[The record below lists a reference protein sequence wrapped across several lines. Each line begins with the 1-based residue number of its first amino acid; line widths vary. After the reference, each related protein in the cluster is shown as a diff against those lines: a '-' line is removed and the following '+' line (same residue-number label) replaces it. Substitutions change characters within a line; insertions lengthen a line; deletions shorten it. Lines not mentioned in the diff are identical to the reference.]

1 MPFNNENDL
10 KDVMLKYNF
19 AKKVLETE
27 LSILIDEYEFNYGYN
42 PVEHIKYRIKTMES
56 ATKKLAKKNL
66 ELTVS
71 NLVRY
76 VNDMVGVRI
85 VCSFISDVYKIVD
98 IIKSSK
104 QFIIKNESDY
114 IKNPKNS
121 GYTSYHINILVPI
134 HLFDKTEYIEAEIQ
148 IRTVAMDCWA
158 SIDHKLRYKL
168 PSDIPEQL
176 EQEIENYAKENGL
189 HFIDNHL
196 PDGRSEKGKPTIINY
211 FYHEQIRGSD
221 NTGTRKV

>member
-1 MPFNNENDL
+1 MPFNNESDL

-27 LSILIDEYEFNYGYN
+27 LSILIDEYEFNNGYN

-66 ELTVS
+66 ELTVG

-76 VNDMVGVRI
+76 INDMVGVRI

-104 QFIIKNESDY
+104 QFIVKNESDY
-114 IKNPKNS
+114 IKNPKDS
-121 GYTSYHINILVPI
+121 GYTSYHINILVPV

-168 PSDIPEQL
+168 PSTIPEPL
-176 EQEIENYAKENGL
+176 EQEMLLRAEEMLDMDKKMDMLNDLLKKY
-189 HFIDNHL
+189 
-196 PDGRSEKGKPTIINY
+196 IN
-211 FYHEQIRGSD
+211 
-221 NTGTRKV
+221 

>member
-176 EQEIENYAKENGL
+176 EQEMLLRAEEMRDMDKKMDMLNSMLKKY
-189 HFIDNHL
+189 
-196 PDGRSEKGKPTIINY
+196 IN
-211 FYHEQIRGSD
+211 
-221 NTGTRKV
+221 

>member
-1 MPFNNENDL
+1 MLFNDKDL
-10 KDVMLKYNF
+10 KDVMLKYSF

-27 LSILIDEYEFNYGYN
+27 LSILIEEYEFNNGYN
-42 PVEHIKYRIKTMES
+42 PVEHVKYRIKTMES
-56 ATKKLAKKNL
+56 ATKKLSKKNL
-66 ELTVS
+66 ELTVN

-85 VCSFISDVYKIVD
+85 VCSFISDVYKIVN
-98 IIKSSK
+98 IIKTSK
-104 QFIIKNESDY
+104 QFIVKNENDY

-168 PSDIPEQL
+168 PSNIPEEL
-176 EQEIENYAKENGL
+176 EQEMLLRAEEMSDMDKKMDLLNDMLRK
-189 HFIDNHL
+189 FIN
-196 PDGRSEKGKPTIINY
+196 R
-211 FYHEQIRGSD
+211 
-221 NTGTRKV
+221 

>member
-1 MPFNNENDL
+1 MPFYNDIDL
-10 KDVMLKYNF
+10 KDVLLKYSF

-27 LSILIDEYEFNYGYN
+27 LSILIDEYEFNNGYN
-42 PVEHIKYRIKTMES
+42 PVEHTKYRIKTMES
-56 ATKKLAKKNL
+56 ATKKLSKKNL
-66 ELTVS
+66 ELTVG

-104 QFIIKNESDY
+104 QFIVKNESDY

-134 HLFDKTEYIEAEIQ
+134 HLFDKTEYVEAEIQ

-168 PSDIPEQL
+168 PSDIPTEL
-176 EQEIENYAKENGL
+176 EQEMLLRAEEMLDMDKKMDLLNDMLKKYTN
-189 HFIDNHL
+189 
-196 PDGRSEKGKPTIINY
+196 
-211 FYHEQIRGSD
+211 
-221 NTGTRKV
+221 

>member
-1 MPFNNENDL
+1 MPFNNDIDL
-10 KDVMLKYNF
+10 KDVLLKYSF

-27 LSILIDEYEFNYGYN
+27 LSILIDEYEFNNGYN
-42 PVEHIKYRIKTMES
+42 PVEHTKYRIKTMES
-56 ATKKLAKKNL
+56 ATKKLSKKNL
-66 ELTVS
+66 ELTVG

-104 QFIIKNESDY
+104 QFIVKNESDY

-134 HLFDKTEYIEAEIQ
+134 HLFDKTEYVEAEIQ

-168 PSDIPEQL
+168 PSDIPTEL
-176 EQEIENYAKENGL
+176 EQEMLLRAEEMLDMDKKMDLLNDMLKKYTN
-189 HFIDNHL
+189 
-196 PDGRSEKGKPTIINY
+196 
-211 FYHEQIRGSD
+211 
-221 NTGTRKV
+221 

>member
-1 MPFNNENDL
+1 MPFNDDADL
-10 KDVMLKYNF
+10 KDVLLKYSF

-27 LSILIDEYEFNYGYN
+27 LSILIDEYEFNNGYN
-42 PVEHIKYRIKTMES
+42 PVEHTKYRIKTMES
-56 ATKKLAKKNL
+56 ATKKLTKKNL
-66 ELTVS
+66 ELTVG

-104 QFIIKNESDY
+104 QFIVKNESDY
-114 IKNPKNS
+114 IKNPKIS

-134 HLFDKTEYIEAEIQ
+134 HLFDKTEYVEAEIQ

-168 PSDIPEQL
+168 PSNIPAEL
-176 EQEIENYAKENGL
+176 EQEMLLRAEEM
-189 HFIDNHL
+189 
-196 PDGRSEKGKPTIINY
+196 
-211 FYHEQIRGSD
+211 SD
-221 NTGTRKV
+221 MDKKMDILNDMLKKYTN

>member
-10 KDVMLKYNF
+10 KDVMLKYSF

-27 LSILIDEYEFNYGYN
+27 LSILIDEYEFNNGYN

-76 VNDMVGVRI
+76 INDMVGVRI

-104 QFIIKNESDY
+104 QFIVKNESDY
-114 IKNPKNS
+114 IKNPKDS
-121 GYTSYHINILVPI
+121 GYTSYHINILVPV

-168 PSDIPEQL
+168 PSTIPEPL
-176 EQEIENYAKENGL
+176 EQEMLLRAEEMLDMDKKMDMLNDLLKKY
-189 HFIDNHL
+189 
-196 PDGRSEKGKPTIINY
+196 IN
-211 FYHEQIRGSD
+211 
-221 NTGTRKV
+221 